1 MLTRMTLPVRLLGG
15 LNHSLSYSKATLPSK
30 IRGRALKENA
40 ETKPPDIEEIF
51 LRDIGI
57 TVKAQSSMVLD
68 SYIRFMKM
76 AAKCLNIE
84 IYQELFLNPEVR
96 EWVILKS
103 PFKYKKHM
111 VKYRLKTHGRLLTF
125 EKITGI
131 TADIYIEYVQR
142 NIPAGVSMS
151 VRKVEMDRLPH
162 IITKSLMQNRT
173 MEEVKEEDDKQ
184 RAADAAA
191 QQDSFQRFRK
201 K

>member
-1 MLTRMTLPVRLLGG
+1 MTLPVRLLCS

-30 IRGRALKENA
+30 IRGRALKDNA
-40 ETKPPDIEEIF
+40 ATKPPEIEEIY

-57 TVKAQSSMVLD
+57 TVKSQSSMVLH
-68 SYIRFMKM
+68 SYIRYMKM
-76 AAKCLNIE
+76 AAICLNIE
-84 IYQELFLNPEVR
+84 LCQELYLNLEVR

-111 VKYRLKTHGRLLTF
+111 VKYRLKTYGRLLTF
-125 EKITGI
+125 KKITGI

-151 VRKVEMDRLPH
+151 VRKVEMDRLPYL
-162 IITKSLMQNRT
+162 ITKSLMQNRT
-173 MEEVKEEDDKQ
+173 MEEAKEEDDKQ

-191 QQDSFQRFRK
+191 QQDSYQRFRK